1 MKKKLLFLFF
11 AIMTVSGIFAQKK
24 IVLKIASSA
33 PARTPWDI
41 ELKKLA
47 QEWNKITNGLV
58 SVRFMDMTVLGGEKA
73 GVVKMKPS
81 RPGQRPQIDGA
92 ILSPVGLNELAP
104 NAKIFTLSLPFLI
117 QNQEELDLVLNKYG
131 YAFENE
137 IQKNG
142 CKLVTWSNVGWLSF
156 YTKDS
161 YSNLDELK
169 KIKMI
174 CSNDTKDFSDVLKIS
189 GFNVLP
195 VDPAKFTQEL
205 KASGGAKSFASVSI
219 LSYTLRLYK
228 DASYMLDARLCPIM
242 AGFVMSDES
251 WALIPD
257 QYKPAMLEA
266 MDRTTKNLNAALED
280 MEREYVKK
288 MKQEGIKIIS
298 LSPQQKKDW
307 TQEFY
312 EDMKKVHKIMPNL
325 INIEIYEK
333 ITKELEAYR
342 K

>member
-1 MKKKLLFLFF
+1 MKKKLLFAFF
-11 AIMTVSGIFAQKK
+11 VLVMISGIFAQQK

-47 QEWNKITNGLV
+47 QEWNKITKGLV

-117 QNQEELDLVLNKYG
+117 QNQEELDLVLSKYG

-142 CKLVTWSNVGWLSF
+142 CKLITWSNVGWLSF

-161 YSNLDELK
+161 YSNLNELK
-169 KIKMI
+169 KIKML
-174 CSNDTKDFSDVLKIS
+174 CSNDTKDFTDVLKIS

-205 KASGGAKSFASVSI
+205 KASAGARSFASVSI
-219 LSYTLRLYK
+219 LAYTLRLYK
-228 DASYMLDARLCPIM
+228 DVSYMLDARICPIM

-257 QYKPAMLEA
+257 EYKPAMLEA
-266 MDRTTKNLNAALED
+266 MNKTTKNLNAALED
-280 MEREYVKK
+280 MEREYVKE
-288 MKQEGIKIIS
+288 MKQGGIKIIS
-298 LSPQQKKDW
+298 LNSQQKKEW
-307 TQEFY
+307 TKEFQ
-312 EDMKKVHKIMPNL
+312 EDMKRVQKTLPNI
-325 INIEIYEK
+325 INAEIYEK
-333 ITKELEAYR
+333 ITKQLEAYR

>member
-1 MKKKLLFLFF
+1 MKKKLLFAFF
-11 AIMTVSGIFAQKK
+11 VLVMVSGIFAQQK
-24 IVLKIASSA
+24 IVLKIANSA

-92 ILSPVGLNELAP
+92 ILTLVGLNELAP

-117 QNQEELDLVLNKYG
+117 QSQEELDLVLSKYG
-131 YAFENE
+131 YAFESE

-142 CKLVTWSNVGWLSF
+142 CKLITWSNVGWLSF

-161 YSNLDELK
+161 YSSLDELK

-174 CSNDTKDFSDVLKIS
+174 CSNDTKDFIDVLNIS

-195 VDPAKFTQEL
+195 VAPAKFTQEL
-205 KASGGAKSFASVSI
+205 KTSSGARSFTSVSI
-219 LSYTLRLYK
+219 LTYTLRLYK
-228 DASYMLDARLCPIM
+228 DVSYLLDARLCPVM
-242 AGFVMSDES
+242 AGFVMADES
-251 WALIPD
+251 WALIPE

-266 MDRTTKNLNAALED
+266 MNKTTKKLNAALEN
-280 MEREYVKK
+280 MEKEYI
-288 MKQEGIKIIS
+288 KQMQQDGLKIIS
-298 LSPQQKKDW
+298 LSPQQRKEW
-307 TQEFY
+307 TKEFHA
-312 EDMKKVHKIMPNL
+312 DMQKVQKTIPSL
-325 INIEIYEK
+325 INSEIYEK
-333 ITKELEAYR
+333 ITKQLEALR

>member
-1 MKKKLLFLFF
+1 MKKKLFF
-11 AIMTVSGIFAQKK
+11 AFFVLVMVSGIFAQQK
-24 IVLKIASSA
+24 IVLKIANSA

-92 ILSPVGLNELAP
+92 ILTPVGLNELAP

-117 QNQEELDLVLNKYG
+117 QSQEELDLVLSKYG
-131 YAFENE
+131 YAFESE

-142 CKLVTWSNVGWLSF
+142 CKLITWSNVGWLSF

-161 YSNLDELK
+161 YSSLDELK

-174 CSNDTKDFSDVLKIS
+174 CSNDTKDFIDVLNIS

-195 VDPAKFTQEL
+195 VTPAKFTQEL
-205 KASGGAKSFASVSI
+205 KTSSGARSFTSVSI
-219 LSYTLRLYK
+219 LTYTLRLYK
-228 DASYMLDARLCPIM
+228 DVSYMLDARICPIM
-242 AGFVMSDES
+242 AGFVIADES

-257 QYKPAMLEA
+257 EYKPAMLEA
-266 MDRTTKNLNAALED
+266 MNKTTKKLNAALED
-280 MEREYVKK
+280 MEMDYLKK
-288 MKQEGIKIIS
+288 MRQDGLKIIS
-298 LSPQQKKDW
+298 LNPQQRKEW
-307 TQEFY
+307 TKEFY
-312 EDMKKVHKIMPNL
+312 EDMKKVQRQMPNL
-325 INIEIYEK
+325 INKEIYEK
-333 ITKELEAYR
+333 ITQQLEAYR

>member
-1 MKKKLLFLFF
+1 M
-11 AIMTVSGIFAQKK
+11 VSGIFAQQK
-24 IVLKIASSA
+24 IVLKIANSA

-92 ILSPVGLNELAP
+92 ILTPVGLNELAP

-117 QNQEELDLVLNKYG
+117 QSQEELDLVLSKYG
-131 YAFENE
+131 YAFESE

-142 CKLVTWSNVGWLSF
+142 CKLITWSNVGWLSF

-161 YSNLDELK
+161 YSSLDELK
-169 KIKMI
+169 KIKML
-174 CSNDTKDFSDVLKIS
+174 CSNDTKDFIDVLNIS

-195 VDPAKFTQEL
+195 VAPAKFTQEL
-205 KASGGAKSFASVSI
+205 KTSSGARSFTSVSI
-219 LSYTLRLYK
+219 LTYTLRLYK
-228 DASYMLDARLCPIM
+228 DVSYLLDARLCPVM
-242 AGFVMSDES
+242 AGFVMADES
-251 WALIPD
+251 WALIPE

-266 MDRTTKNLNAALED
+266 MNKTTKKLNAALEN
-280 MEREYVKK
+280 MEKEYI
-288 MKQEGIKIIS
+288 KQMQQDGLKIIS
-298 LSPQQKKDW
+298 LSPQQRKEW
-307 TQEFY
+307 TKEFHA
-312 EDMKKVHKIMPNL
+312 DMQKVQKTIPSL
-325 INIEIYEK
+325 INSEIYEK
-333 ITKELEAYR
+333 ITKQLEAFR

>member
-1 MKKKLLFLFF
+1 MKKKLFF
-11 AIMTVSGIFAQKK
+11 AFFVLVMVSGIFAQQK
-24 IVLKIASSA
+24 IVLKIANSA

-92 ILSPVGLNELAP
+92 ILTPVGLNELAP

-117 QNQEELDLVLNKYG
+117 QSQEELDLVLSKYG
-131 YAFENE
+131 YAFESE

-142 CKLVTWSNVGWLSF
+142 CKLITWSNVGWLSF

-161 YSNLDELK
+161 YSSLDELK

-174 CSNDTKDFSDVLKIS
+174 CSNDTKDFIDVLNIS

-195 VDPAKFTQEL
+195 VTPAKFTQEL
-205 KASGGAKSFASVSI
+205 KTSSGARSFTSVSI
-219 LSYTLRLYK
+219 LTYTLRLYK
-228 DASYMLDARLCPIM
+228 DVSYLLDARICPVM
-242 AGFVMSDES
+242 AGFVMADES
-251 WALIPD
+251 WALIPE

-266 MDRTTKNLNAALED
+266 MNKTTKKLNAALEN
-280 MEREYVKK
+280 MEKEYI
-288 MKQEGIKIIS
+288 KQMQQDGLKIIS
-298 LSPQQKKDW
+298 LSPQQRKEW
-307 TQEFY
+307 TKEFHA
-312 EDMKKVHKIMPNL
+312 DMQKVQKTIPGLLNA
-325 INIEIYEK
+325 EIYEK
-333 ITKELEAYR
+333 ITKQLEAFR

>member
-1 MKKKLLFLFF
+1 MKKKLFF
-11 AIMTVSGIFAQKK
+11 AFFVLVMVSGIFAQQK
-24 IVLKIASSA
+24 IVLKIANSA

-47 QEWNKITNGLV
+47 QEWNKITNVLV

-92 ILSPVGLNELAP
+92 ILTPVGLNELAP

-117 QNQEELDLVLNKYG
+117 QSQEELDLVLSKYG
-131 YAFENE
+131 YAFESE

-142 CKLVTWSNVGWLSF
+142 CKLITWSNVGWLSF

-161 YSNLDELK
+161 YSSLDELK
-169 KIKMI
+169 KIKML
-174 CSNDTKDFSDVLKIS
+174 CSNDTKDFIDVLNVS

-195 VDPAKFTQEL
+195 VAPAKFTQEL
-205 KASGGAKSFASVSI
+205 KTSSGARSFTSVSI
-219 LSYTLRLYK
+219 LTYTLRLYK
-228 DASYMLDARLCPIM
+228 DVSYLLDARLCPVM
-242 AGFVMSDES
+242 AGFVMADES
-251 WALIPD
+251 WALIPE

-266 MDRTTKNLNAALED
+266 MNKTTKKLNAALEN
-280 MEREYVKK
+280 MEKEYI
-288 MKQEGIKIIS
+288 KQMQQDGLKIIS
-298 LSPQQKKDW
+298 LSPQQRKEW
-307 TQEFY
+307 TKEFHA
-312 EDMKKVHKIMPNL
+312 DMQKVQKTIPSL
-325 INIEIYEK
+325 INSEIYEK
-333 ITKELEAYR
+333 ITKQLEALR

>member
-1 MKKKLLFLFF
+1 MKKKLFF
-11 AIMTVSGIFAQKK
+11 AFFVLVMVSGIFAQQK
-24 IVLKIASSA
+24 IVLKIANSA

-92 ILSPVGLNELAP
+92 ILTPVGLNELAP

-117 QNQEELDLVLNKYG
+117 QSQEELDLVLSKYG
-131 YAFENE
+131 YAFESE

-142 CKLVTWSNVGWLSF
+142 CKLITWSNVGWLSF

-161 YSNLDELK
+161 YSGLDELK
-169 KIKMI
+169 KIKML
-174 CSNDTKDFSDVLKIS
+174 CSNDTKDFIDVLNIS

-195 VDPAKFTQEL
+195 VAPAKFTQEL
-205 KASGGAKSFASVSI
+205 KTSSGARSFTSVSI
-219 LSYTLRLYK
+219 LTYTLRLYK
-228 DASYMLDARLCPIM
+228 DVSYLLDARLCPVM
-242 AGFVMSDES
+242 AGFVMADES
-251 WALIPD
+251 WALIPE

-266 MDRTTKNLNAALED
+266 MNKTTKKLNAALEN
-280 MEREYVKK
+280 MEKEYI
-288 MKQEGIKIIS
+288 KQMQQDGLKIIS
-298 LSPQQKKDW
+298 LSPQQRKEW
-307 TQEFY
+307 TKEFHA
-312 EDMKKVHKIMPNL
+312 DMQKVQKTIPSL
-325 INIEIYEK
+325 INSEIYEK
-333 ITKELEAYR
+333 ITKQLEALR

>member
-1 MKKKLLFLFF
+1 MKKKLLFIFF
-11 AIMTVSGIFAQKK
+11 AFIAVSGIFAQKK
-24 IVLKIASSA
+24 VVLKIASSA

-92 ILSPVGLNELAP
+92 ILTPVGLNELAP

-117 QNQEELDLVLNKYG
+117 QSQDELDLILNKYG
-131 YAFENE
+131 YVFENE

-142 CKLVTWSNVGWLSF
+142 CKLITWSNVGWLSF

-161 YSNLDELK
+161 YSSLNELK

-174 CSNDTKDFSDVLKIS
+174 CSNDTKDFIDVLNIS

-195 VDPAKFTQEL
+195 VNPAKFTQEM
-205 KASGGAKSFASVSI
+205 KATGGARSFASVSI
-219 LSYTLRLYK
+219 LTYTLRLNK
-228 DASYMLDARLCPIM
+228 DVSYMLDARLCPIM
-242 AGFVMSDES
+242 AGFVIADES
-251 WALIPD
+251 WALIPE
-257 QYKPAMLEA
+257 QYKPAMLAA

-280 MEREYVKK
+280 MEKDYAKK
-288 MKQEGIKIIS
+288 MKQEGLKVIS
-298 LSPQQKKDW
+298 LTSQQKKEW
-307 TQEFY
+307 AQEFHM
-312 EDMKKVHKIMPNL
+312 DMKKVQKAIPSV
-325 INIEIYEK
+325 INAEIYEK
-333 ITKELEAYR
+333 IVKQLEAYR

>member
-11 AIMTVSGIFAQKK
+11 AIITVSGIFAQKK

>member
-1 MKKKLLFLFF
+1 MKKKLFF
-11 AIMTVSGIFAQKK
+11 AFFVLVMVSGIFAQQK
-24 IVLKIASSA
+24 IVLKIANSA

-92 ILSPVGLNELAP
+92 ILTPVGLNELAP

-117 QNQEELDLVLNKYG
+117 QSQEELDLVLSKYG
-131 YAFENE
+131 YAFESE

-142 CKLVTWSNVGWLSF
+142 CKLITWSNVGWLSF

-161 YSNLDELK
+161 YSSLDELK
-169 KIKMI
+169 KIKML
-174 CSNDTKDFSDVLKIS
+174 CSNDTKDFIDVLNIS

-195 VDPAKFTQEL
+195 IAPAKFTQEL
-205 KASGGAKSFASVSI
+205 KTSSGARSFTSVSI
-219 LSYTLRLYK
+219 LTYTLRLYK
-228 DASYMLDARLCPIM
+228 DVSYLLDARLCPVM
-242 AGFVMSDES
+242 AGFVMADES
-251 WALIPD
+251 WALIPE

-266 MDRTTKNLNAALED
+266 MNKTTKKLNAALEN
-280 MEREYVKK
+280 MEKEYI
-288 MKQEGIKIIS
+288 KQMQQDGLKIIS
-298 LSPQQKKDW
+298 LSPQQRKEW
-307 TQEFY
+307 TKEFHA
-312 EDMKKVHKIMPNL
+312 DMQKVQKTIPSL
-325 INIEIYEK
+325 INSEIYEK
-333 ITKELEAYR
+333 ITKQLEALR

>member
-1 MKKKLLFLFF
+1 MKKKLFVAFF
-11 AIMTVSGIFAQKK
+11 VLVMVSGIFAQQK
-24 IVLKIASSA
+24 IVLKIANSA

-92 ILSPVGLNELAP
+92 ILTPVGLNELAP

-117 QNQEELDLVLNKYG
+117 QSQEELDLVLSKYG
-131 YAFENE
+131 YAFESE

-142 CKLVTWSNVGWLSF
+142 CKLITWSNVGWLSF

-161 YSNLDELK
+161 YSSLDELK

-174 CSNDTKDFSDVLKIS
+174 CSNDTKDFIDVLNIS

-195 VDPAKFTQEL
+195 VTPAKFTQEL
-205 KASGGAKSFASVSI
+205 KTSSGARSFTSVSI
-219 LSYTLRLYK
+219 LTYTLRLYK
-228 DASYMLDARLCPIM
+228 DVSYLLDARLCPVM
-242 AGFVMSDES
+242 AGFVMADES
-251 WALIPD
+251 WALIPE

-266 MDRTTKNLNAALED
+266 MNKTTKKLNAALEN
-280 MEREYVKK
+280 MEKEYI
-288 MKQEGIKIIS
+288 KQMQQDGLKIIS
-298 LSPQQKKDW
+298 LSPQQRKEW
-307 TQEFY
+307 TKEFHA
-312 EDMKKVHKIMPNL
+312 DMQKVQKTIPGLLNA
-325 INIEIYEK
+325 EIYEK
-333 ITKELEAYR
+333 ITKQLEAFR

>member
-1 MKKKLLFLFF
+1 MKKKLFF
-11 AIMTVSGIFAQKK
+11 AFFVLVMVSGIFAQQK

-33 PARTPWDI
+33 PTRTPWDI

-47 QEWNKITNGLV
+47 QEWNKITKGLV

-73 GVVKMKPS
+73 GIVKMKPS

-117 QNQEELDLVLNKYG
+117 QNQEELDLVLSNYG

-142 CKLVTWSNVGWLSF
+142 CKLITWSNVGWLSF

-161 YSNLDELK
+161 YSNLNELK
-169 KIKMI
+169 KIKML
-174 CSNDTKDFSDVLKIS
+174 CSNDTKDFTDVLKIS

-205 KASGGAKSFASVSI
+205 KAAAGARSFASVSI
-219 LSYTLRLYK
+219 LAYTLRLYK
-228 DASYMLDARLCPIM
+228 DVSYMLDARLCPIM

-266 MDRTTKNLNAALED
+266 MNKTTKNLNAALED
-280 MEREYVKK
+280 MEREYVKE
-288 MKQEGIKIIS
+288 MKQGGIKIIS
-298 LSPQQKKDW
+298 LNPQQKKEW
-307 TQEFY
+307 TKEFQ
-312 EDMKKVHKIMPNL
+312 EDMNRVQKTLPNI
-325 INIEIYEK
+325 INAEIYEK
-333 ITKELEAYR
+333 ITKQLEAYR

>member
-1 MKKKLLFLFF
+1 MKKKLLFVFF
-11 AIMTVSGIFAQKK
+11 VLITVSCIFAQQK
-24 IVLKIASSA
+24 IILKIASSA
-33 PARTPWDI
+33 PSRTPWDI

-47 QEWNKITNGLV
+47 QEWNKITKGLV

-117 QNQEELDLVLNKYG
+117 QSQEELDLVLSKYG

-142 CKLVTWSNVGWLSF
+142 CKLITWSNVGWLSF

-169 KIKMI
+169 KIKML
-174 CSNDTKDFSDVLKIS
+174 CSNDTKDFTDVLKVS

-195 VDPAKFTQEL
+195 VDPAKFNQEL
-205 KASGGAKSFASVSI
+205 KAATGTRSFASVSI
-219 LSYTLRLYK
+219 LAYTLRLYK
-228 DASYMLDARLCPIM
+228 DVSYMLDARLCPIM

-266 MDRTTKNLNAALED
+266 MNKTTKSLNAALED
-280 MEREYVKK
+280 MEREYVKE
-288 MKQEGIKIIS
+288 MKQGGIKIIS
-298 LSPQQKKDW
+298 LNPQQKKEW
-307 TQEFY
+307 TKEFH
-312 EDMKKVHKIMPNL
+312 EDMKKVQKTLPNI
-325 INIEIYEK
+325 INAEIYEK
-333 ITKELEAYR
+333 ITKQLEAYR

>member
-1 MKKKLLFLFF
+1 MKKKLFF
-11 AIMTVSGIFAQKK
+11 AFFVLVMVSGIFAQQK
-24 IVLKIASSA
+24 IVLKIANSA

-92 ILSPVGLNELAP
+92 ILTPVGLNELAP

-117 QNQEELDLVLNKYG
+117 QSQEELDLVLSKYG
-131 YAFENE
+131 YAFESE

-142 CKLVTWSNVGWLSF
+142 CKLITWSNVGWLSF

-161 YSNLDELK
+161 YSSLDELK
-169 KIKMI
+169 KIKML
-174 CSNDTKDFSDVLKIS
+174 CSNDTKDFIDVLNVS

-195 VDPAKFTQEL
+195 VAPAKFTQEL
-205 KASGGAKSFASVSI
+205 KTSSGARSFTSVSI
-219 LSYTLRLYK
+219 LTYTLRLYK
-228 DASYMLDARLCPIM
+228 DVSYLLDARLCPVM
-242 AGFVMSDES
+242 AGFVMADES
-251 WALIPD
+251 WALIPE

-266 MDRTTKNLNAALED
+266 MNKTTKKLNAALEN
-280 MEREYVKK
+280 MEKEYI
-288 MKQEGIKIIS
+288 KQMQQDGLKIIS
-298 LSPQQKKDW
+298 LSPQQRKEW
-307 TQEFY
+307 TKEFHA
-312 EDMKKVHKIMPNL
+312 DMQKVQKTIPSL
-325 INIEIYEK
+325 INSEIYEK
-333 ITKELEAYR
+333 ITKQLEALR

>member
-1 MKKKLLFLFF
+1 MKKKLFF
-11 AIMTVSGIFAQKK
+11 AFFVLVMVSGIFAQQK

-33 PARTPWDI
+33 PTRTPWDI

-47 QEWNKITNGLV
+47 QEWNKITKGLV

-73 GVVKMKPS
+73 GIVKMKPA

-117 QNQEELDLVLNKYG
+117 QNQEELDLVLSNYG

-142 CKLVTWSNVGWLSF
+142 CKLITWSNVGWLSF

-161 YSNLDELK
+161 YSSLDELK
-169 KIKMI
+169 KIKML
-174 CSNDTKDFSDVLKIS
+174 CSNDTKDFIDVLNIS

-195 VDPAKFTQEL
+195 VTPAKFTQEL
-205 KASGGAKSFASVSI
+205 KTSSGARSFTSVSI
-219 LSYTLRLYK
+219 LTYTLRLYK
-228 DASYMLDARLCPIM
+228 DVSYMLDARICPIM
-242 AGFVMSDES
+242 AGFVIADES

-257 QYKPAMLEA
+257 EYKPAMLEA
-266 MDRTTKNLNAALED
+266 MNKTTKKLNAALED
-280 MEREYVKK
+280 MEMDYLKK
-288 MKQEGIKIIS
+288 MRQDGLKIIS
-298 LSPQQKKDW
+298 LNPQQRKEW
-307 TQEFY
+307 TKEFY
-312 EDMKKVHKIMPNL
+312 EDMKKVQRQMPNL
-325 INIEIYEK
+325 INKEIYEK
-333 ITKELEAYR
+333 ITQQLEAYR

>member
-1 MKKKLLFLFF
+1 MKKKLFF
-11 AIMTVSGIFAQKK
+11 AFFVLVMVSGIFAQQK
-24 IVLKIASSA
+24 IVLKIASST
-33 PARTPWDI
+33 PTRTPWDI

-47 QEWNKITNGLV
+47 QEWNKITKGLV

-73 GVVKMKPS
+73 GIVKMKPS

-117 QNQEELDLVLNKYG
+117 QNQEELDLVLSNYG

-142 CKLVTWSNVGWLSF
+142 CKLITWSNVGWLSF

-161 YSNLDELK
+161 YSSLDELK
-169 KIKMI
+169 KIKML
-174 CSNDTKDFSDVLKIS
+174 CSNDTKDFIDVLNIS

-195 VDPAKFTQEL
+195 VTPAKFTQEL
-205 KASGGAKSFASVSI
+205 KTSSGARSFTSVSI
-219 LSYTLRLYK
+219 LTYTLRLYK
-228 DASYMLDARLCPIM
+228 DVSYMLDARICPIM
-242 AGFVMSDES
+242 AGFVIADES

-257 QYKPAMLEA
+257 EYKPAMLEA
-266 MDRTTKNLNAALED
+266 MNKTTKKLNAALED
-280 MEREYVKK
+280 MEMDYLKK
-288 MKQEGIKIIS
+288 MRQDGLKIIS
-298 LSPQQKKDW
+298 LNPQQRKEW
-307 TQEFY
+307 TKEFY
-312 EDMKKVHKIMPNL
+312 EDMKKVQRQMPNL
-325 INIEIYEK
+325 INKEIYEK
-333 ITKELEAYR
+333 ITQQLEAYR

>member
-1 MKKKLLFLFF
+1 MKKKLLFAFF
-11 AIMTVSGIFAQKK
+11 VLMMVSGIFAQQK

-47 QEWNKITNGLV
+47 QEWNKITKGLV

-117 QNQEELDLVLNKYG
+117 QSQEELDLVLSKYG

-137 IQKNG
+137 IQKNR
-142 CKLVTWSNVGWLSF
+142 CKLITWSNVGWLSF

-161 YSNLDELK
+161 YSSLDELK

-174 CSNDTKDFSDVLKIS
+174 CVNDTKDFIDVLNIS
-189 GFNVLP
+189 GFNILP
-195 VDPAKFTQEL
+195 VDPAKFNQEI
-205 KASGGAKSFASVSI
+205 KTTGGARSFTSISI
-219 LSYTLRLYK
+219 LTYTLRLYK
-228 DASYMLDARLCPIM
+228 DVSYMLDARLCPIM
-242 AGFVMSDES
+242 AGFVIADES

-257 QYKPAMLEA
+257 EYKPAMLEA
-266 MDRTTKNLNAALED
+266 MNKTTKKLNAALED
-280 MEREYVKK
+280 MEMDYLKK
-288 MKQEGIKIIS
+288 MRQDGLNIIS
-298 LSPQQKKDW
+298 LNPQQKKEW
-307 TQEFY
+307 TKEFY
-312 EDMKKVHKIMPNL
+312 EDMKKVQRKMPNL
-325 INIEIYEK
+325 INAEIYEK
-333 ITKELEAYR
+333 ITEQLEAYR

>member
-1 MKKKLLFLFF
+1 MKKKLLFVFF
-11 AIMTVSGIFAQKK
+11 VLITVSCIFAQQK
-24 IVLKIASSA
+24 IILKIASSA
-33 PARTPWDI
+33 PSRTPWDI

-47 QEWNKITNGLV
+47 QEWNKITKGLV
-58 SVRFMDMTVLGGEKA
+58 SIRFMDMTVLGGEKA

-92 ILSPVGLNELAP
+92 ILTPVGLNELAP

-117 QNQEELDLVLNKYG
+117 QSQEELDLVLSKYG
-131 YAFENE
+131 YAFESE

-142 CKLVTWSNVGWLSF
+142 CKLITWSNVGWLSF

-161 YSNLDELK
+161 YSSLDELK
-169 KIKMI
+169 KIKML
-174 CSNDTKDFSDVLKIS
+174 CSNDTKDFTDVLKVS

-195 VDPAKFTQEL
+195 VLPAKFTQEL
-205 KASGGAKSFASVSI
+205 KASAGARSFASVSI
-219 LSYTLRLYK
+219 LAYTLRLYK
-228 DASYMLDARLCPIM
+228 DVSYMLDARLCPIM

-266 MDRTTKNLNAALED
+266 MNKTTKSLNAALED
-280 MEREYVKK
+280 MEREYAKE
-288 MKQEGIKIIS
+288 MKQDGIKIIS
-298 LSPQQKKDW
+298 LNPQQKKEW
-307 TQEFY
+307 TKEFH
-312 EDMKKVHKIMPNL
+312 EDMKKVQKTLPNI
-325 INIEIYEK
+325 INAEIYEK
-333 ITKELEAYR
+333 ITKQLEAYR

>member
-1 MKKKLLFLFF
+1 MKKKLFF
-11 AIMTVSGIFAQKK
+11 AFFVLITVSGIFAQQK
-24 IVLKIASSA
+24 IVLKIANSA

-92 ILSPVGLNELAP
+92 ILTPVGLNELAP

-117 QNQEELDLVLNKYG
+117 QSQEELDLVLSKYG
-131 YAFENE
+131 YAFESE

-142 CKLVTWSNVGWLSF
+142 CKLITWSNVGWLSF

-161 YSNLDELK
+161 YSSLDELK
-169 KIKMI
+169 KIKML
-174 CSNDTKDFSDVLKIS
+174 CSNDTKDFIDVLNIS

-195 VDPAKFTQEL
+195 VAPAKFTQEL
-205 KASGGAKSFASVSI
+205 KTSSGARSFTSVSI
-219 LSYTLRLYK
+219 LTYTLRLYK
-228 DASYMLDARLCPIM
+228 DVSYLLDARLCPVM
-242 AGFVMSDES
+242 AGFVMADES
-251 WALIPD
+251 WALIPE

-266 MDRTTKNLNAALED
+266 MNKTTKKLNAALEN
-280 MEREYVKK
+280 MEKEYI
-288 MKQEGIKIIS
+288 KQMQQDGLKIIS
-298 LSPQQKKDW
+298 LSPQQRKEW
-307 TQEFY
+307 TKEFHA
-312 EDMKKVHKIMPNL
+312 DMQKVQKTIPSL
-325 INIEIYEK
+325 INSEIYEK
-333 ITKELEAYR
+333 ITKQLEALR

>member
-1 MKKKLLFLFF
+1 MKKKLFF
-11 AIMTVSGIFAQKK
+11 AFFVLVMVSGIFAQQK
-24 IVLKIASSA
+24 IVLKIANSA

-92 ILSPVGLNELAP
+92 ILTPVGLNELAP

-117 QNQEELDLVLNKYG
+117 QSQEELDLVLSKYG
-131 YAFENE
+131 YAFESE
-137 IQKNG
+137 IQKNR
-142 CKLVTWSNVGWLSF
+142 CKLITWSNVGWLSF

-161 YSNLDELK
+161 YSSLDELK

-174 CSNDTKDFSDVLKIS
+174 CSNDTKDFIDVLNIS

-195 VDPAKFTQEL
+195 VTPAKFTQEL
-205 KASGGAKSFASVSI
+205 KTSSGARSFTSVSI
-219 LSYTLRLYK
+219 LTYTLRLYK
-228 DASYMLDARLCPIM
+228 DVSYLLDARLCPVM
-242 AGFVMSDES
+242 AGFVMADES
-251 WALIPD
+251 WALIPE

-266 MDRTTKNLNAALED
+266 MNKTTKKLNAALEN
-280 MEREYVKK
+280 MEKEYI
-288 MKQEGIKIIS
+288 KQMQQDGLKIIS
-298 LSPQQKKDW
+298 LSPQQRKEW
-307 TQEFY
+307 TKEFHA
-312 EDMKKVHKIMPNL
+312 DMQKVQKTIPSLLNA
-325 INIEIYEK
+325 EIYEK
-333 ITKELEAYR
+333 ITKQLEAYR

>member
-1 MKKKLLFLFF
+1 MKKKLLFAFF
-11 AIMTVSGIFAQKK
+11 VLVMISGVFAQQK

-47 QEWNKITNGLV
+47 QEWNKITKGLV

-73 GVVKMKPS
+73 GIVKMKPP

-117 QNQEELDLVLNKYG
+117 QNQEELDFVLSKYG
-131 YAFENE
+131 YAFGNE

-142 CKLVTWSNVGWLSF
+142 CKLITWSNVGWLSF

-161 YSNLDELK
+161 YSSLAELK
-169 KIKMI
+169 KIKMV
-174 CSNDTKDFSDVLKIS
+174 CSNDTKDFADVLKIS
-189 GFNVLP
+189 GFNVSP
-195 VDPAKFTQEL
+195 VAPAKFNQEL
-205 KASGGAKSFASVSI
+205 KAVTGARSFTSISI
-219 LSYTLRLYK
+219 LAYTLRLHK
-228 DASYMLDARLCPIM
+228 DVSYILDARLCPIM
-242 AGFVMSDES
+242 AGFVIADES

-257 QYKPAMLEA
+257 EYKPAMLEA
-266 MDRTTKNLNAALED
+266 MDKTTKKLNAALED
-280 MEREYVKK
+280 MEKDYVKK
-288 MKQEGIKIIS
+288 MRQDGLKIIS
-298 LSPQQKKDW
+298 LNPQQRKEW
-307 TQEFY
+307 TKEFNS
-312 EDMKKVHKIMPNL
+312 DMQRVQKTIPGL
-325 INIEIYEK
+325 INAEIYEK
-333 ITKELEAYR
+333 ISAELEAYR

>member
-1 MKKKLLFLFF
+1 MKKKLLFAFF
-11 AIMTVSGIFAQKK
+11 VLVMISGIFAQQK

-47 QEWNKITNGLV
+47 QEWNKITKGLV

-117 QNQEELDLVLNKYG
+117 QNQEELDLVLSEYG

-142 CKLVTWSNVGWLSF
+142 CKLITWSNVGWLSF

-161 YSNLDELK
+161 YSTLNELK
-169 KIKMI
+169 KIKML
-174 CSNDTKDFSDVLKIS
+174 CSNDTKDFTDVLKIS

-205 KASGGAKSFASVSI
+205 KASAGARSFASVSI
-219 LSYTLRLYK
+219 LAYTLRLYK
-228 DASYMLDARLCPIM
+228 DVSYMLDARICPIM

-257 QYKPAMLEA
+257 QYKPAMPLRIWKGN
-266 MDRTTKNLNAALED
+266 M
-280 MEREYVKK
+280 
-288 MKQEGIKIIS
+288 
-298 LSPQQKKDW
+298 
-307 TQEFY
+307 
-312 EDMKKVHKIMPNL
+312 
-325 INIEIYEK
+325 
-333 ITKELEAYR
+333 
-342 K
+342 

>member
-1 MKKKLLFLFF
+1 MKKKLFF
-11 AIMTVSGIFAQKK
+11 AFFVLVMVSGIFAQQK
-24 IVLKIASSA
+24 IVLKIANSA

-92 ILSPVGLNELAP
+92 ILTPVGLNELAP

-117 QNQEELDLVLNKYG
+117 QSQEELDLVLSKYG
-131 YAFENE
+131 YAFESE

-142 CKLVTWSNVGWLSF
+142 CKLITWSNVGWLSF

-161 YSNLDELK
+161 YSSLDELK
-169 KIKMI
+169 KIKML
-174 CSNDTKDFSDVLKIS
+174 CSNDTKDFIDVLNIS

-195 VDPAKFTQEL
+195 VTPAKFTQEL
-205 KASGGAKSFASVSI
+205 KTSSGARSFTSVSI
-219 LSYTLRLYK
+219 LTYTLRLYK
-228 DASYMLDARLCPIM
+228 DVSYLLDARLCPVM
-242 AGFVMSDES
+242 AGFVMADES
-251 WALIPD
+251 WALIPE

-266 MDRTTKNLNAALED
+266 MNKTTKKLNAALEN
-280 MEREYVKK
+280 MEKEYI
-288 MKQEGIKIIS
+288 KQMQQDGLKIIS
-298 LSPQQKKDW
+298 LSPQQRKEW
-307 TQEFY
+307 TKEFHA
-312 EDMKKVHKIMPNL
+312 DMQKVQKTIPSL
-325 INIEIYEK
+325 INSEIYEK
-333 ITKELEAYR
+333 ITKQLEALR

>member
-1 MKKKLLFLFF
+1 MKKKLLFVFF
-11 AIMTVSGIFAQKK
+11 VLITVSCIFAQQK
-24 IVLKIASSA
+24 IILKIASSA
-33 PARTPWDI
+33 PSRTPWDI

-47 QEWNKITNGLV
+47 QEWNKITKGLV

-117 QNQEELDLVLNKYG
+117 QNQEELDLVLSEYG

-142 CKLVTWSNVGWLSF
+142 CKLITWSNVGWLSF

-161 YSNLDELK
+161 YSTLNELK
-169 KIKMI
+169 KIKML
-174 CSNDTKDFSDVLKIS
+174 CSNDTKDFTDVLKIS

-205 KASGGAKSFASVSI
+205 KASAGARSFASVSI
-219 LSYTLRLYK
+219 LAYTLRLYK
-228 DASYMLDARLCPIM
+228 DVSYMLDARICPIM

-266 MDRTTKNLNAALED
+266 MNKTTKNLNAALED
-280 MEREYVKK
+280 MEREYVKE
-288 MKQEGIKIIS
+288 MKQGGIKIIS
-298 LSPQQKKDW
+298 LNPQQKKEW
-307 TQEFY
+307 TKEFQ
-312 EDMKKVHKIMPNL
+312 EDMKRVQKTLPNI
-325 INIEIYEK
+325 INAEIYEK
-333 ITKELEAYR
+333 ITKQLEAYR

>member
-1 MKKKLLFLFF
+1 MKKKLLFAFF
-11 AIMTVSGIFAQKK
+11 VLITVSCIFAQQK
-24 IVLKIASSA
+24 IVLKIANSA

-92 ILSPVGLNELAP
+92 ILTPVGLNELAP

-117 QNQEELDLVLNKYG
+117 QSQEELDLVLSKYG
-131 YAFENE
+131 YAFESE

-142 CKLVTWSNVGWLSF
+142 CKLITWSNVGWLSF

-161 YSNLDELK
+161 YSSLDELK
-169 KIKMI
+169 KIKML
-174 CSNDTKDFSDVLKIS
+174 CSNDTKDFIDVLNIS

-195 VDPAKFTQEL
+195 IAPAKFTQEL
-205 KASGGAKSFASVSI
+205 KTSSGARSFTSVSI
-219 LSYTLRLYK
+219 LTYTLRLYK
-228 DASYMLDARLCPIM
+228 DVSYLLDARLCPVM
-242 AGFVMSDES
+242 AGFVMADES
-251 WALIPD
+251 WALIPE

-266 MDRTTKNLNAALED
+266 MNKTTKKLNAALEN
-280 MEREYVKK
+280 MEKEYI
-288 MKQEGIKIIS
+288 KQMQQDGLKIIS
-298 LSPQQKKDW
+298 LSPQQRKEW
-307 TQEFY
+307 TKEFHA
-312 EDMKKVHKIMPNL
+312 DMQKVQKTIPSL
-325 INIEIYEK
+325 INSEIYEK
-333 ITKELEAYR
+333 ITKQLEALR

>member
-1 MKKKLLFLFF
+1 MKKKLLFAFF
-11 AIMTVSGIFAQKK
+11 VLITVSCIFAQQK
-24 IVLKIASSA
+24 IVLKIANSA

-92 ILSPVGLNELAP
+92 ILTPVGLNELAP

-117 QNQEELDLVLNKYG
+117 QSQEELDLVLSKYG
-131 YAFENE
+131 YAFESK

-142 CKLVTWSNVGWLSF
+142 CKLITWSNVGWLSF

-161 YSNLDELK
+161 YSSLDELK
-169 KIKMI
+169 KIKML
-174 CSNDTKDFSDVLKIS
+174 CSNDTKDFIDVLNIS

-195 VDPAKFTQEL
+195 VTPAKFTQEL
-205 KASGGAKSFASVSI
+205 KTSSGARSFTSISI
-219 LSYTLRLYK
+219 LTYTLRLYK
-228 DASYMLDARLCPIM
+228 DVSYMLDARLCPVM

-251 WALIPD
+251 WALIPE

-266 MDRTTKNLNAALED
+266 MNKTTKKLNAALEN
-280 MEREYVKK
+280 MEKEYI
-288 MKQEGIKIIS
+288 KQMQQDGLKIIS
-298 LSPQQKKDW
+298 LNPQQRKEW
-307 TQEFY
+307 TKEFHT
-312 EDMKKVHKIMPNL
+312 DMQKVQKTIPSLLNA
-325 INIEIYEK
+325 EIYEK

>member
-1 MKKKLLFLFF
+1 MKKKLLFAFF
-11 AIMTVSGIFAQKK
+11 VLVMVSGIFAQQK
-24 IVLKIASSA
+24 IVLKIANSA

-92 ILSPVGLNELAP
+92 ILTPVGLNELAP

-117 QNQEELDLVLNKYG
+117 QSQEELDLVLSKYG
-131 YAFENE
+131 YAFESE

-142 CKLVTWSNVGWLSF
+142 CKLITWSNVGWLSF

-161 YSNLDELK
+161 YSSLDELK
-169 KIKMI
+169 KIKML
-174 CSNDTKDFSDVLKIS
+174 CSNDTKDFIDVLNIS

-195 VDPAKFTQEL
+195 VTPAKFTQEL
-205 KASGGAKSFASVSI
+205 KTSSGARSFTSVSI
-219 LSYTLRLYK
+219 LTYTLRLYK
-228 DASYMLDARLCPIM
+228 DVSYMLDARICPIM
-242 AGFVMSDES
+242 AGFVIADES

-257 QYKPAMLEA
+257 EYKPAMLEA
-266 MDRTTKNLNAALED
+266 MNKTTKKLNAALEN
-280 MEREYVKK
+280 MEMDYLKK
-288 MKQEGIKIIS
+288 MRQDGLKIIS
-298 LSPQQKKDW
+298 LNPQQRKEW
-307 TQEFY
+307 TKEFHA
-312 EDMKKVHKIMPNL
+312 DMQKVQKTIPSL
-325 INIEIYEK
+325 INSEIYEK
-333 ITKELEAYR
+333 ITKQLEALR

>member
-1 MKKKLLFLFF
+1 MKKKLFF
-11 AIMTVSGIFAQKK
+11 AFFVLITVSCIFTQQK

-33 PARTPWDI
+33 PSRTPWDI

-47 QEWNKITNGLV
+47 QEWNKITKGLV
-58 SVRFMDMTVLGGEKA
+58 SIRFMDMTVLGGEKA
-73 GVVKMKPS
+73 GVVKMKPP

-92 ILSPVGLNELAP
+92 ILTPVGLNELAP

-117 QNQEELDLVLNKYG
+117 QSQEELDLVLSKYG

-142 CKLVTWSNVGWLSF
+142 CKLITWSNVGWLSF

-161 YSNLDELK
+161 YSSLDELK
-169 KIKMI
+169 KIKML
-174 CSNDTKDFSDVLKIS
+174 CSNDTKDFTDVLKVS

-195 VDPAKFTQEL
+195 VLPAKFTQEL
-205 KASGGAKSFASVSI
+205 KASAGARSFASVSI
-219 LSYTLRLYK
+219 LAYTLRLYK
-228 DASYMLDARLCPIM
+228 DVSYMLDARICPVM
-242 AGFVMSDES
+242 AGFVMSEES

-266 MDRTTKNLNAALED
+266 MDKTTKKLNAALED
-280 MEREYVKK
+280 MEREYVKE
-288 MKQEGIKIIS
+288 MKQGGIKIIS
-298 LSPQQKKDW
+298 LNLQQKKEW
-307 TQEFY
+307 TKEFH
-312 EDMKKVHKIMPNL
+312 EDMKKVQKTLPNV
-325 INIEIYEK
+325 INAEIYEK
-333 ITKELEAYR
+333 IITLLEAHR

>member
-1 MKKKLLFLFF
+1 MKKKLFF
-11 AIMTVSGIFAQKK
+11 AFFVLVMVSGIFAQQK
-24 IVLKIASSA
+24 IVLKIANSA

-92 ILSPVGLNELAP
+92 ILTPVGLNELAP

-117 QNQEELDLVLNKYG
+117 QSQEELDLVLSKYG
-131 YAFENE
+131 YAFESE

-142 CKLVTWSNVGWLSF
+142 CKLITWSNVGWLSF

-161 YSNLDELK
+161 YSSLDELK
-169 KIKMI
+169 KIKML
-174 CSNDTKDFSDVLKIS
+174 CSNDTKDFIDVLNIS

-195 VDPAKFTQEL
+195 VTPAKFTQEL
-205 KASGGAKSFASVSI
+205 KTSSGARSFTSVSI
-219 LSYTLRLYK
+219 LTYTLRLYK
-228 DASYMLDARLCPIM
+228 DVSYLLDARICPVM
-242 AGFVMSDES
+242 AGFVMADES
-251 WALIPD
+251 WALIPE

-266 MDRTTKNLNAALED
+266 MNKTTKKLNAALEN
-280 MEREYVKK
+280 MEKEYI
-288 MKQEGIKIIS
+288 KQMQQDGLKIIS
-298 LSPQQKKDW
+298 LSPQQRKEW
-307 TQEFY
+307 TKEFHA
-312 EDMKKVHKIMPNL
+312 DMQKVQKTIPGLLNA
-325 INIEIYEK
+325 EIYEK
-333 ITKELEAYR
+333 ITKQLEAFR

>member
-1 MKKKLLFLFF
+1 MKKKLFF
-11 AIMTVSGIFAQKK
+11 AFFVLVMVSGIFAQQK
-24 IVLKIASSA
+24 IVLKIANSA

-92 ILSPVGLNELAP
+92 ILTPVGLNELAP

-117 QNQEELDLVLNKYG
+117 QSQEELDLVLSKYG
-131 YAFENE
+131 YAFESE

-142 CKLVTWSNVGWLSF
+142 CKLITWSNVGWLSF

-161 YSNLDELK
+161 YSSLDELK

-174 CSNDTKDFSDVLKIS
+174 CSNDTKDFIDVLNIS

-195 VDPAKFTQEL
+195 VTPAKFTQEL
-205 KASGGAKSFASVSI
+205 KTSSGARSFTSVSI
-219 LSYTLRLYK
+219 LTYTLRLYK
-228 DASYMLDARLCPIM
+228 DVSYLLDARICPVM
-242 AGFVMSDES
+242 AGFVMADES
-251 WALIPD
+251 WALIPE

-266 MDRTTKNLNAALED
+266 MNKTTKKLNAALEN
-280 MEREYVKK
+280 MEKEYI
-288 MKQEGIKIIS
+288 KQMQQDGLKIIS
-298 LSPQQKKDW
+298 LSPQQRKEW
-307 TQEFY
+307 TKEFHA
-312 EDMKKVHKIMPNL
+312 DMQKVQKTIPSL
-325 INIEIYEK
+325 INSEIYEK
-333 ITKELEAYR
+333 ITKQLEAFR

>member
-1 MKKKLLFLFF
+1 MKKKLLFAFF
-11 AIMTVSGIFAQKK
+11 VLVMVSGIFAQQK

-33 PARTPWDI
+33 PTRTPWDI

-47 QEWNKITNGLV
+47 QEWNKITKGLV

-117 QNQEELDLVLNKYG
+117 QNQEELDLVLSEYG

-142 CKLVTWSNVGWLSF
+142 CKLITWSNVGWLSF

-161 YSNLDELK
+161 YSNLNELK
-169 KIKMI
+169 KIKML
-174 CSNDTKDFSDVLKIS
+174 CSNDTKDFTDVLKIS

-205 KASGGAKSFASVSI
+205 KAAAGARSFASVSI
-219 LSYTLRLYK
+219 LAYTLRLYK
-228 DASYMLDARLCPIM
+228 DVSYMLDARLCPIM

-266 MDRTTKNLNAALED
+266 MNKTTKNLNAALED
-280 MEREYVKK
+280 MEREYVKE
-288 MKQEGIKIIS
+288 MKQGGIKIIS
-298 LSPQQKKDW
+298 LNSQQKKEW
-307 TQEFY
+307 TKEFQ
-312 EDMKKVHKIMPNL
+312 EDMKRVQKILPNI
-325 INIEIYEK
+325 INAEIYEK
-333 ITKELEAYR
+333 ITKQLEAYR

>member
-1 MKKKLLFLFF
+1 MKKKLFF
-11 AIMTVSGIFAQKK
+11 AFFVLVMVSGIFAQQK
-24 IVLKIASSA
+24 IVLKIANSA

-47 QEWNKITNGLV
+47 QEWNKITKGLV

-92 ILSPVGLNELAP
+92 ILTPVGLNELAP

-117 QNQEELDLVLNKYG
+117 QSQEELDLVLSKYG
-131 YAFENE
+131 YAFESE

-142 CKLVTWSNVGWLSF
+142 CKLITWSNVGWLSF

-161 YSNLDELK
+161 YSSLDELK
-169 KIKMI
+169 KIKML
-174 CSNDTKDFSDVLKIS
+174 CSNDTKDFIDVLNIS

-195 VDPAKFTQEL
+195 VAPAKFTQEL
-205 KASGGAKSFASVSI
+205 KTSSGARSFTSVSI
-219 LSYTLRLYK
+219 LTYTLRLYK
-228 DASYMLDARLCPIM
+228 DVSYLLDARLCPVM
-242 AGFVMSDES
+242 AGFVMADES
-251 WALIPD
+251 WALIPE

-266 MDRTTKNLNAALED
+266 MNKTTKKLNAALEN
-280 MEREYVKK
+280 MEKEYI
-288 MKQEGIKIIS
+288 KQMQQDGLKIIS
-298 LSPQQKKDW
+298 LSPQQRKEW
-307 TQEFY
+307 TKEFHA
-312 EDMKKVHKIMPNL
+312 DMQKVQKTIPSL
-325 INIEIYEK
+325 INSEIYEK
-333 ITKELEAYR
+333 ITKQLEALR